1 MTTVTSEP
9 TAAQWDDFLYLK
21 FSLVNGHF
29 PVPFPDV
36 LWIGQFALLKQNTNH
51 AFIRLL
57 GRTKPRRG
65 NGGKGGLPLFIK
77 NQLLWFW
84 NANQI
89 KISTRPGGLIYILN
103 ELACCERPLLLP
115 PLSLSLF
122 SKENFWRNFCLPHL
136 MFTAAPWARKRILPS
151 VYDRLNWLATC
162 WSHTVGSLVWLIPH
176 HQLIPSSSDLLF
188 RSWEAPTKCASLVLW
203 SLLRASWEILRSL

>member
-1 MTTVTSEP
+1 MFRHLKPPCGMTTVTSEP

-21 FSLVNGHF
+21 FSLANWHF
-29 PVPFPDV
+29 PIPFSDV
-36 LWIGQFALLKQNTNH
+36 LWIGQIALLKQNTNH

-65 NGGKGGLPLFIK
+65 DGGRGGLPLFIK

-103 ELACCERPLLLP
+103 EPACCERALLLP
-115 PLSLSLF
+115 PLSLFLSFLKKTFEETFVYLTWCLQQPHELGKEDCPLF
-122 SKENFWRNFCLPHL
+122 MTGLIDLP
-136 MFTAAPWARKRILPS
+136 
-151 VYDRLNWLATC
+151 LAGAT
-162 WSHTVGSLVWLIPH
+162 
-176 HQLIPSSSDLLF
+176 Q
-188 RSWEAPTKCASLVLW
+188 WEVLCG
-203 SLLRASWEILRSL
+203 